1 MDQQVLLVNPDPQ
14 DQLDHQDQPE
24 TPVHL
29 DHQDQREMQDQLD
42 LMDSKDLQD
51 LLAQQGLLDRVV
63 QKVSLVHPVPTVS
76 QAVSEWWASQAMQVL
91 RDRRESRETLA
102 VLDQLVQ
109 QDPPVNP
116 DLLEILDRE
125 DNQVHLE
132 LQDQLVEQDQVVHQV
147 NQVKLVI
154 LVNPEMLEILD
165 LPVLKAAMDQ
175 QVLAV
180 ILVRTETLVH
190 LETPDRQGNKELEEL
205 MDNQV
210 LQDHQEA
217 SDLWDLLDLPVRVV
231 L

>member
-63 QKVSLVHPVPTVS
+63 QKVSLEHPVPTVS
-76 QAVSEWWASQAMQVL
+76 QAVSEWWASQAMQVP

-109 QDPPVNP
+109 QDPLVNP
-116 DLLEILDRE
+116 DLLEILDQE
-125 DNQVHLE
+125 DNQAHLE
-132 LQDQLVEQDQVVHQV
+132 LQDRLVEQDRVVHQV
-147 NQVKLVI
+147 NQVQMVI
-154 LVNPEMLEILD
+154 LVSPGMLEMLD

-175 QVLAV
+175 QALAV